1 MTNACCVF
9 QEDVLELVELSD
21 RIRARRKD
29 RIREIHYER
38 EMRDEW
44 ERERERER
52 RHRSRRGGWEDE
64 REKIVERE
72 YVYDRPRR
80 H

>member
-1 MTNACCVF
+1 M
-9 QEDVLELVELSD
+9 ELSD
-21 RIRARRKD
+21 RIRARRKE

-44 ERERERER
+44 ERER
-52 RHRSRRGGWEDE
+52 RHRSRRGGWDDE

-72 YVYDRPRR
+72 VVYDRPRR
-80 H
+80 Y